1 MSKKTFVVEGVD
13 VEKVKATVEEIRT
26 AVNQAKENLAQ
37 NNLEEAGESLQ
48 VIHEGGFHPGEMMG
62 VLNRLSEITRRLKKI
77 KSEEIKNDIKEV
89 LSPVYEAVNI
99 GDFREA
105 NMLLNEI
112 ERELW
117 KIMDA
122 VKSKSTINTDMRSR
136 MEKLEQKL
144 QQKIQQE
151 EKQPSINAKQQS
163 YYDYRNYSA
172 SLFDKIMFF
181 FGL

>member
-99 GDFREA
+99 
-105 NMLLNEI
+105 
-112 ERELW
+112 
-117 KIMDA
+117 
-122 VKSKSTINTDMRSR
+122 
-136 MEKLEQKL
+136 
-144 QQKIQQE
+144 
-151 EKQPSINAKQQS
+151 
-163 YYDYRNYSA
+163 
-172 SLFDKIMFF
+172 
-181 FGL
+181 